1 MFGLSTELTILLM
14 LCLLIACVF
23 EFINGFHDT
32 ANAVATVI
40 YTKTLKPFQAVI
52 WSGLWN
58 FVGAYFGGLAV
69 AMGIVNLLPLEAL
82 VDANIYHNIA
92 LILALIL
99 TAVIWNLG
107 TWYLGIPCSSSHT
120 LIGSI
125 FGVGIA
131 FLLLTHDAQSS
142 LNWKKITDAGLS
154 LLISPVIGF
163 SFAILLMLLFKR
175 VLKKDKFFKE
185 PDPKRAPPFWIR
197 SILVLT
203 CTSVSYS
210 HGSNDGQK
218 GIGLL
223 MIILICFLPAK
234 FAIDNTK
241 NPATLIGNVDHIEW
255 YIGKIDQSQMSQSD
269 TNKIHEIK
277 ASIIDLK
284 GILSALK
291 TPDGLDKVNNF
302 QIRKD
307 IIKIT
312 KYSAGILDCKQCK
325 DCSCLNLTSND
336 KANFKKD
343 IKEMKGFT
351 EFAPWWAILMISL
364 SLGLGTM
371 IGWKRIVITI
381 GERIGKSHMS
391 YAQGASADIVATAT
405 ISLSTQLG
413 LPVST
418 THVLSSGVAGTM
430 VSQGGIKNL
439 QMKTVRMILLTWL
452 ITIPVTIILSAFL
465 YILLHWIVMQF
476 GFMN

>member
-1 MFGLSTELTILLM
+1 MFGLSTELTVLLF
-14 LCLLIACVF
+14 LCIFIACVF

-40 YTKTLKPFQAVI
+40 YTKTLKPMTAVV
-52 WSGLWN
+52 WSGIWN
-58 FVGAYFGGLAV
+58 FIGAYFGGLAV

-131 FLLLTHDAQSS
+131 FLLLSNNVESS
-142 LNWKKITDAGLS
+142 LNWKKVTDAGLS

-175 VLKKDKFFKE
+175 AVKKDKFFKE
-185 PDPKRAPPFWIR
+185 PDSKKTPPFWIR

-234 FAIDNTK
+234 FAIDNSK

-255 YIGKIDQSQMSQSD
+255 YVGKIDQSKMSPSD
-269 TNKIHEIK
+269 TVKIHEIK
-277 ASIIDLK
+277 ASILNLK
-284 GILSALK
+284 GILEQLK
-291 TPDGLDKVNNF
+291 TPDGIDKVNNF

-307 IIKIT
+307 IITIT
-312 KYSAGILDCKQCK
+312 KYSTAILACKQCK
-325 DCSCLNLTSND
+325 DCSCLNITPKEKD
-336 KANFKKD
+336 NFKKD

-391 YAQGASADIVATAT
+391 YAQGASAEIVATAT

-430 VSQGGIKNL
+430 VSSGGIKNL
-439 QMKTVRMILLTWL
+439 QMKTVKMILLTWL

-465 YILLHWIVMQF
+465 YILLHWIFLQF
-476 GFMN
+476 GL

>member
-1 MFGLSTELTILLM
+1 MFGLNTELTVLLL
-14 LCLLIACVF
+14 LCIIIACIF

-40 YTKTLKPFQAVI
+40 YTKSLKPFAAVI
-52 WSGLWN
+52 WSGIWN
-58 FVGAYFGGLAV
+58 FIGVYVGGLAV
-69 AMGIVNLLPLEAL
+69 AMGIINLLPVEAL
-82 VDANIYHNIA
+82 VDANIYHNIS

-131 FLLLTHDAQSS
+131 LLLITKGAQPT
-142 LNWKKITDAGLS
+142 LNWHKITDAGLS
-154 LLISPVIGF
+154 LLISPIIGF
-163 SFAILLMLLFKR
+163 FLAFLTMLLFKR
-175 VLKKDKFFKE
+175 FLNKDKFFKE
-185 PDPKRAPPFWIR
+185 PDPKKAPPFGIR
-197 SILVLT
+197 SILILT
-203 CTSVSYS
+203 SATVSLS

-234 FAIDNTK
+234 FAIDNSK

-255 YIGKIDQSQMSQSD
+255 YIGKIDKTKMLPSD
-269 TNKIHEIK
+269 TVKMHEIK
-277 ASIIDLK
+277 ASIVNLK
-284 GILSALK
+284 EILGLLK
-291 TPDGLDKVNNF
+291 TPDGIDKVNNF

-312 KYSAGILDCKQCK
+312 KHSASILECKACK
-325 DCSCLNLTSND
+325 DCSCLNLTPQEKD
-336 KANFKKD
+336 YFKKD
-343 IKEMKGFT
+343 LKEMKVFI
-351 EFAPWWAILMISL
+351 EFAPWWAIFMISL

-371 IGWKRIVITI
+371 IGWKRIVLTI

-391 YAQGASADIVATAT
+391 YAHGASAQIVATAT
-405 ISLSTQLG
+405 ISLSTVFG

-430 VSQGGIKNL
+430 VSSGGIKNL
-439 QMKTVRMILLTWL
+439 QKKTITNILLTWV
-452 ITIPVTIILSAFL
+452 ITIPVTIILAAFL
-465 YILLHWIVMQF
+465 YILLHWIFLQF
-476 GFMN
+476 DIIK

>member
-1 MFGLSTELTILLM
+1 MFGLNTELTLLLL
-14 LCLLIACVF
+14 LCIFIACIF
-23 EFINGFHDT
+23 EFINVFHDT

-40 YTKTLKPFQAVI
+40 YTKSLKPMTAVV
-52 WSGLWN
+52 WSGIWN
-58 FVGAYFGGLAV
+58 FIGVSVGGLAV
-69 AMGIVNLLPLEAL
+69 AMGIVNILPLEAL

-131 FLLLTHDAQSS
+131 FLLLNNNIESS
-142 LNWKKITDAGLS
+142 LNWKKVTEAGLS

-163 SFAILLMLLFKR
+163 SLAFLLMKLFKR
-175 VLKKDKFFKE
+175 VLNKEKFFKE
-185 PDPKRAPPFWIR
+185 PDSNKAPPFWIR
-197 SILVLT
+197 GILILT
-203 CTSVSYS
+203 CTTVSYS

-234 FAIDNTK
+234 FAIDNSK
-241 NPATLIGNVDHIEW
+241 NPASLIGNVDHVEW
-255 YIGKIDQSQMSQSD
+255 YIGKIDQSKMTPSD
-269 TNKIHEIK
+269 TNRMHEIK

-284 GILSALK
+284 GILDLLK
-291 TPDGLDKVNNF
+291 TPEGIDKVNNF

-312 KYSAGILDCKQCK
+312 KYSASIIDCKECK
-325 DCSCLNLTSND
+325 DCSCLNLTS
-336 KANFKKD
+336 KEKEYFKKD
-343 IKEMKGFT
+343 MKEMKSFI

-371 IGWKRIVITI
+371 VGWKRIVITI

-391 YAQGASADIVATAT
+391 YAQGASAEIIATAT

-430 VSQGGIKNL
+430 VSHGGMQNL
-439 QMKTVRMILLTWL
+439 QKKTIRMILLTWL

-465 YILLHWIVMQF
+465 YILLHWILQQF
-476 GFMN
+476 GV